1 MALPAYIDEE
11 TGAIT
16 DGEAWVAV
24 GTTTIAGSPATPVTF
39 TSPDD
44 GSSTDWSQFMDL
56 FLLAYIR
63 SQDSGDPYT
72 YLSLNGSTSFPSE
85 NQYLQGDGGSTSAG
99 GYAPAGKAWIWRHPY
114 STETANV
121 FGVGIC
127 HFPDINSS
135 KYKTMISQS
144 ASDLDGSGY
153 CAMYSNVIRTQAPI
167 SSISVHDGAGTGWT
181 IGSRFDLFGILPR
194 MVS

>member
-1 MALPAYIDEE
+1 MADPVYIDSD
-11 TGAIT
+11 GILT
-16 DGEAWVAV
+16 DSEAWVAV

-39 TSPDD
+39 TSSND

-114 STETANV
+114 STQTANV

-127 HFPDINSS
+127 HFPDINSG
-135 KYKTMISQS
+135 KYQTMISQS

-153 CAMYSNVIRTQAPI
+153 CAMYSNIIRTQVPI